1 MQFDVRT
8 SPLHCFNSAI
18 EVIRMNG
25 FDIQSNLFL
34 EASSMFLYDKQRASG
49 CSVISN
55 VFDVLLDIG
64 FYMGLFSDSSVNP

>member
-1 MQFDVRT
+1 
-8 SPLHCFNSAI
+8 
-18 EVIRMNG
+18 MNG